1 MGLAKVLTGRI
12 MGPECLEFRGS
23 GAFVANS
30 ESEEEIALGQG

>member
-1 MGLAKVLTGRI
+1 MGLAGVLTRRI
-12 MGPECLEFRGS
+12 LRRERLEFRGS